1 MRLRCA
7 RCGCYVSKRC
17 ATERYVL
24 RKRGMSGY
32 EVTWHVEPCARC
44 LREAAHRYK
53 EAVLEAMIKI
63 LWME

>member
-7 RCGCYVSKRC
+7 RCGCYLHALWAKIKIGTR
-17 ATERYVL
+17 TYNEL
-24 RKRGMSGY
+24 R
-32 EVTWHVEPCARC
+32 VEPCARC